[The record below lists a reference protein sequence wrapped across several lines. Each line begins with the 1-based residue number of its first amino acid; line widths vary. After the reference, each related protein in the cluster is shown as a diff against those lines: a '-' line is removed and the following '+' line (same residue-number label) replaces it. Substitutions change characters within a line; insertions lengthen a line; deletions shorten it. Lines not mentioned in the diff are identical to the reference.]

1 MIEAIFRNVH
11 ATTQISIHAETLITK
26 FLRVISLD
34 KMSCGLVSKITSFF
48 LHMMISSVGK
58 PMKVNQ
64 DLILDEML
72 SMTNRSKV
80 ELFDA
85 RRYRV
90 DLQSERIALIKEF
103 VREGKVELTIHSP
116 EISKAKLRE
125 CLLLYH
131 AECIEILAL
140 CCYGPTNSI
149 SASRCMPVL
158 PLEILLEVLSHRES
172 YKCVA
177 IAKSYGLFLR
187 YVYLRSGWTKTFVS
201 NEEMPTEILHYDP
214 LWKVL
219 SNFCGIL
226 GEELL
231 RDKSYRLFIFE
242 VAIPCLEIVLSAV
255 SHDESDSNNLLSA
268 TSGGGL
274 LDILILS
281 TKRSLATLLN
291 EKSLNSSEKNI
302 VETAATSFGVSA
314 YDFTAA
320 PIQIIDVSPK
330 EATLPDLTDEEG
342 MELPVMT
349 SPSSPTPSIEANL
362 TKNLVHLQNLLQECP
377 VIQQVVGDNLISS
390 ASLTLLDY
398 PGKVL

>member
-1 MIEAIFRNVH
+1 
-11 ATTQISIHAETLITK
+11 
-26 FLRVISLD
+26 
-34 KMSCGLVSKITSFF
+34 MSCGLVSKITSFF

-90 DLQSERIALIKEF
+90 DLQSERLALIKEF
-103 VREGKVELTIHSP
+103 VREGKVELTIHSS
-116 EISKAKLRE
+116 EISKLKLRE

-140 CCYGPTNSI
+140 CCYGPNNSI

-158 PLEILLEVLSHRES
+158 PLEILLEVLSNRET
-172 YKCVA
+172 YKCIA

-187 YVYLRSGWTKTFVS
+187 DVYLKPGWMKTFVF
-201 NEEMPTEILHYDP
+201 NEEMPTEILHYEP
-214 LWKVL
+214 LWQVL
-219 SNFCGIL
+219 SHFCGIL

-231 RDKSYRLFIFE
+231 HNKLYRVFIFE
-242 VAIPCLEIVLSAV
+242 IAIPCLEIVLSAV
-255 SHDESDSNNLLSA
+255 SHDQSDTNNLLSA

-291 EKSLNSSEKNI
+291 DSTLNLSEKHI

-320 PIQIIDVSPK
+320 PCQVPDSHPVTPKATDLPNQTESEIELPAMIASSPSPTHSPK
-330 EATLPDLTDEEG
+330 NQVTE
-342 MELPVMT
+342 
-349 SPSSPTPSIEANL
+349 
-362 TKNLVHLQNLLQECP
+362 NLVHLQNLLRECP
-377 VIQQVVGDNLISS
+377 VIQEVRVESS
-390 ASLTLLDY
+390 LLFSPHSL
-398 PGKVL
+398 